1 MLTPLILALLFNTLI
16 SPSQSSYSPLFKDWP
31 LDFVPQSLYSPL
43 FKDWP
48 FDSVPQSLYSP
59 LFKD

>member
-16 SPSQSSYSPLFKDWP
+16 SLSQSSYSPLFKDWP

-43 FKDWP
+43 FKDWTCVFRP
-48 FDSVPQSLYSP
+48 YSL
-59 LFKD
+59 

>member
-16 SPSQSSYSPLFKDWP
+16 SPSQSSYSPLFQDWP

-48 FDSVPQSLYSP
+48 CVFRP
-59 LFKD
+59 